1 MTDYTIAIYCFI
13 DDFLKKTGY
22 KENPIKKITDAELM
36 TTALV
41 AARYFS
47 GNHQKSMSYMR
58 NHHGVDMID
67 KSGFNRRLHGLS
79 MQLNALFIGLGST
92 LKELNTESK
101 YLIDSFPV
109 SVCRNVRI
117 PRNRILKQEAYRGR
131 NASKREYFYGFKV
144 QVITTVEGIPVE
156 YFISAG
162 SFADIT
168 AFQAMNIDLPE
179 GSELYGDS
187 GYTDYGLEDFYKECE
202 NIQLLIERKSN
213 SKRGDSPALAFIK
226 KQLRKRIETTFSEI
240 TAFFPL
246 KIHAVTPE
254 GFLLKVFLFLFA
266 YTLKRVEA

>member
-1 MTDYTIAIYCFI
+1 
-13 DDFLKKTGY
+13 
-22 KENPIKKITDAELM
+22 M

-58 NHHGVDMID
+58 DHHGADMID

-109 SVCRNVRI
+109 SVCRNIRI

-144 QVITTVEGIPVE
+144 QVITTVEGIPVD

-213 SKRGDSPALAFIK
+213 SKRGDFPALAFIK

-240 TAFFPL
+240 TAFSPL
-246 KIHAVTPE
+246 KIHAVTPG